1 MTRRRPCR
9 AVLAV
14 GHSHLVS
21 RRRRP
26 EQSQQVPQPGPSTIP
41 YDGPNMTIIVANAV
55 TDLLILMRKTKNGTD
70 VMKSTAL
77 ALSAVPIPALQNAGN
92 EII

>member
-41 YDGPNMTIIVANAV
+41 YDGPNMTIIVV
-55 TDLLILMRKTKNGTD
+55 KCCH
-70 VMKSTAL
+70 
-77 ALSAVPIPALQNAGN
+77 
-92 EII
+92 